1 MRVPLPRHKTEADWI
16 IVGQIGAPYGIK
28 GWNHIRSF
36 TRPLERL
43 FDYSP
48 WYLQQKDGW
57 DRVTPEESRR
67 QGEGWV
73 VKLEGIVD
81 RDRAALLTQKWIAI
95 HRDQREAVSEAVFYW
110 ADLEGLMVER
120 ETGEK
125 LGRVK
130 YLYENTGID
139 VMLIEHEGKEY
150 HIPFIMHDTVLKV
163 DQEKGCIIVDWVIE
177 HPEG

>member
-1 MRVPLPRHKTEADWI
+1 MRPLPRHKTDWI
-16 IVGQIGAPYGIK
+16 IVGQVGAAYGVR

-48 WYLQQKDGW
+48 WYLQQKEGW
-57 DRVTPEESRR
+57 EQVTCEESRR

-73 VKLEGIVD
+73 LRLAGVAD
-81 RDRAALLTQKWIAI
+81 RDKAALLTQKWIAI
-95 HRDQREAVSEAVFYW
+95 HRDQCEAVPESVFYW

-125 LGRVK
+125 LGQIK

-150 HIPFIMHDTVLKV
+150 HIPFIMGDTVLKV
-163 DQEKGCIIVDWVIE
+163 DLEKGHIIVDWVLE

>member
-1 MRVPLPRHKTEADWI
+1 MRVPLLRHKTDADWI
-16 IVGQIGAPYGIK
+16 IIGQIGAPYGIK

-36 TRPLERL
+36 TRPLEQL
-43 FDYSP
+43 FNYSP
-48 WYLQQKDGW
+48 WYIQQKDGW
-57 DRVTPEESRR
+57 VQGEYEENRR

-73 VKLEGIVD
+73 VKFQGVAD
-81 RDRAALLTQKWIAI
+81 RDEAALLTQRWIAI
-95 HRDQREAVSEAVFYW
+95 HRDQREALPEEVFYW

-120 ETGEK
+120 ETGEV

-130 YLYENTGID
+130 YLYENTGMD

-163 DQEKGCIIVDWVIE
+163 DREKGVIVVDWTLE